1 MFLPGSWKGAL
12 KAKPLIQIPG
22 FDGLDGVSK
31 CLFQN
36 ALADGPE
43 HEAEHPPFEVLA
55 LAYHIGIHIGRPRYY
70 QRASNGPV
78 RSRPARSRETWPE
91 LGSDVASISIQHIAS
106 ERRVPPD
113 RQGEIV
119 TGRELSRA

>member
-1 MFLPGSWKGAL
+1 M
-12 KAKPLIQIPG
+12 PG

-78 RSRPARSRETWPE
+78 RSRPARRGNCS
-91 LGSDVASISIQHIAS
+91 GVAVVVWC
-106 ERRVPPD
+106 RW
-113 RQGEIV
+113 IV
-119 TGRELSRA
+119 DM